1 MIVASAPLP
10 MRSLLLLAMS
20 WAAIGA
26 HADTLFN
33 PAENFRLTASWADIP
48 AGEVSVTVR
57 PQGSTIA
64 LNALQAA
71 IDYPCLVRH
80 GESLEVVLTPAP
92 PRSSYAIGKLPIPAK
107 GDDFALILGNAPNHR
122 TLAWLVPTGLVDLP
136 PGATFVINR
145 SARKIRLSLEGQ
157 ALELEAG
164 AVRRHPLVAARRI
177 VSQLKVEAL
186 EGPQWTVVRSNRM
199 VISPGQRMIM
209 LIGPGQHYPEPYHI
223 ATVIDPNSGAYQ
235 KTLSLRATPPPP
247 DQPAK

>member
-1 MIVASAPLP
+1 

-20 WAAIGA
+20 WAAA
-26 HADTLFN
+26 WAQADTLFH
-33 PAENFRLTASWADIP
+33 PTANFRLTTSWADLP

-57 PQGSTIA
+57 PQGVTLG

-80 GESLEVVLTPAP
+80 GESLEVLLTPAP
-92 PRSSYAIGKLPIPAK
+92 PRSSYSIGKLPIPAK
-107 GDDFALILGNAPNHR
+107 GDDFALVLGNTPTHR
-122 TLAWLVPTGLVDLP
+122 TLAWLVPTGLDELP

-164 AVRRHPLVAARRI
+164 AVRRHPMIAARRI
-177 VSQLKVEAL
+177 VAQLKIETL
-186 EGPQWTVVRSNRM
+186 EGPLWTVVRSNRM

-209 LIGPGQHYPEPYHI
+209 LIGPGEHHPEPYHI
-223 ATVIDPNSGAYQ
+223 ATVLDPNSGAYQ
-235 KTLSLRATPPPP
+235 KALALTATTPPS